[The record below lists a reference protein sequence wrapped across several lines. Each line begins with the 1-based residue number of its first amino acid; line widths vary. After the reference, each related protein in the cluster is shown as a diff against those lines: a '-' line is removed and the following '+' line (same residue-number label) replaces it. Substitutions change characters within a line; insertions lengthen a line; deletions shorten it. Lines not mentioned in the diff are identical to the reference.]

1 MSKPEMKETGMLNA
15 AGISYAEIIR
25 SRRRMKGLSQEDL
38 GSRVSVRKNA
48 VGAWESGRSRPD
60 LSSIPV
66 ICETLGI
73 SLEEFFGVPVMREAD
88 APEEFTD
95 RYAALTDYHRQIV
108 LKQMDT
114 LLEMQK
120 PAVVAKR
127 KLIRLFRNDLSACAG
142 PSYTIGDTNGEE
154 IWIEETPLTA
164 QADEIIRVSGDSME
178 PEFHDGDQVLVHHT
192 ASIRPGEIGIFTNGD
207 AGYIKV
213 YQKDGLHSLNPAYP
227 TMFFGDADDV
237 RCIGKVL
244 GIAGKELFARRN
256 EIQDM

>member
-88 APEEFTD
+88 APEEGSGEEKET
-95 RYAALTDYHRQIV
+95 
-108 LKQMDT
+108 
-114 LLEMQK
+114 
-120 PAVVAKR
+120 
-127 KLIRLFRNDLSACAG
+127 
-142 PSYTIGDTNGEE
+142 GDTSEN
-154 IWIEETPLTA
+154 
-164 QADEIIRVSGDSME
+164 
-178 PEFHDGDQVLVHHT
+178 
-192 ASIRPGEIGIFTNGD
+192 N
-207 AGYIKV
+207 
-213 YQKDGLHSLNPAYP
+213 
-227 TMFFGDADDV
+227 
-237 RCIGKVL
+237 
-244 GIAGKELFARRN
+244 KE
-256 EIQDM
+256 